1 MGKQKKISSKNS
13 GITGGAILI
22 LLGALLLLRSYG
34 IIHFGASHFV
44 LLIGIAF
51 MISFILSKNPG
62 LLIPGVMI
70 SIFGLILILNLAFL
84 PYLWTLG
91 VCASFFAV
99 YLTKKE
105 DTKWALIPGS
115 IFLLMSIII
124 MLNYYFSQINLFPL
138 ILIGLGAYLIY
149 KNFSGR
155 KK

>member
-1 MGKQKKISSKNS
+1 MGKQKKISSKDS

-34 IIHFGASHFV
+34 IITLSASHFV

-51 MISFILSKNPG
+51 MISFLLSKNPG
-62 LLIPGVMI
+62 LLIPGVMM
-70 SIFGLILILNLAFL
+70 SIFGLILIFDLAFI
-84 PYLWTLG
+84 PYLWTLS
-91 VCASFFAV
+91 VSASFFAV

-115 IFLLMSIII
+115 ILLAITIII
-124 MLNYYFSQINLFPL
+124 MFNYYFSQINLFPL

>member
-1 MGKQKKISSKNS
+1 MGKEKKISPKNPE
-13 GITGGAILI
+13 ITGGIILI

-34 IIHFGASHFV
+34 IISLGASHFV
-44 LLIGIAF
+44 LLIGLAF

-62 LLIPGVMI
+62 LLIPGVML
-70 SIFGLILILNLAFL
+70 SIFGLILILDLAFI

-91 VCASFFAV
+91 VCAAFFAV

-115 IFLLMSIII
+115 ILFAISIII
-124 MLNYYFSQINLFPL
+124 MLNYYFVNINLFPI
-138 ILIGLGAYLIY
+138 ILIALGAYLVY